1 MNYISSS
8 KNPLIKE
15 VKSLKNKKY
24 REAKKLYFIEGIRF
38 VEEAFKE
45 NIKIDKIFIS
55 EKLEYINGGKE
66 ILKIINEMQQ
76 NYFILPHKLFKE
88 ISDTD
93 NPQGVLAQI
102 KMEKFSLADIVNKDN
117 FLVVLDSIQDPGN
130 MGTIIRTADAAGA
143 TGLILS
149 EGCVDVYNPKVLR
162 STMGSVFHIPIY
174 NSNDILKDLNYIRDK
189 KITLCAAHLEG
200 ETAYYNLDNVYNVA
214 VIIGNE
220 AKGISDDIKDV
231 SDILVKIPMKG
242 KAESLNASVAAGL
255 LIFEIM
261 RKRMNF

>member
-8 KNPLIKE
+8 KNHLIKE
-15 VKSLKNKKY
+15 AKSLKIKKH
-24 REAKKLYFIEGIRF
+24 REIKKMYFIEGIRF
-38 VEEAFKE
+38 VQEAFKA
-45 NIKIDKIFIS
+45 NVKMDKIFIS
-55 EKLEYINGGKE
+55 EKLEYISGGTE
-66 ILKIINEMQQ
+66 ILKTINEMKLD
-76 NYFILPHKLFKE
+76 YFILPHKLFKE

-93 NPQGVLAQI
+93 NPQGILAQI
-102 KMEKFSLADIVNKDN
+102 KMEKCSLTDVINKKN

-149 EGCVDVYNPKVLR
+149 EGCVDIYNPKVLR
-162 STMGSVFHIPIY
+162 STMGSIFHVPIY
-174 NSNDILKDLNYIRDK
+174 TSNNILKDLSCVK
-189 KITLCAAHLEG
+189 KSRIILCAAHLEG
-200 ETAYYNLDNVYNVA
+200 ETAYYNLDNINNVA

-220 AKGISDDIKDV
+220 AKGISEEIKNV

-261 RKRMNF
+261 RKRM